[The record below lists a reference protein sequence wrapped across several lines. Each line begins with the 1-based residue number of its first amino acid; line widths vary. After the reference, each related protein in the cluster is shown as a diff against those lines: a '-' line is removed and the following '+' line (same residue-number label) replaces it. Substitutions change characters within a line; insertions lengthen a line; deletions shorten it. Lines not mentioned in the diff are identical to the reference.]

1 MKLEE
6 FGVSFLIRNNYSSMK
21 SDFEVEN
28 IKCNGCTNRIKSS
41 LINIDGVEAVT
52 ISLELEKITVEGTF
66 DREKIIGK
74 LNELG
79 YPEKGNNS
87 AVKKAKSYLNSV
99 VGRLNE

>member
-1 MKLEE
+1 
-6 FGVSFLIRNNYSSMK
+6 MK

-28 IKCNGCTNRIKSS
+28 IKCGGCMNRIKSS
-41 LINIDGVEAVT
+41 INNIDGVEAVT
-52 ISLELEKITVEGTF
+52 ISLKLESITVEGTF
-66 DREKIIGK
+66 DREKIIAK

-87 AVKKAKSYLNSV
+87 IVKKAKSYVNCV